1 MTEEEGK
8 QSLIDRYVMLLRI
21 KADEQGI
28 NKTLDIEIAVTK
40 VKLSSYNVDIESIE
54 KMILGE

>member
-1 MTEEEGK
+1 MTEEEVK
-8 QSLIDRYVMLLRI
+8 QSLIDKYVMLLRI

-40 VKLSSYNVDIESIE
+40 VKLSSYNVEIESIE